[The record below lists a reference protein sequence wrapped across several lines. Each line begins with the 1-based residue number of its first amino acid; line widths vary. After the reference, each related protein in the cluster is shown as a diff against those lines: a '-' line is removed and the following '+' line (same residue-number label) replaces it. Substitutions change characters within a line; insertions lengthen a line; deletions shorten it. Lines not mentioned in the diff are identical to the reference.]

1 MCFQKEGRMD
11 LLGTGKYL
19 IECGNLQAFQEYVAE
34 VEMVDWAFQKLYL
47 HACLKG
53 RREIAEWLEKV
64 VFPTLD
70 PIVQIALRQG
80 FAYGRHLLRKS
91 QKQLSCEEGV
101 RLGSK

>member
-1 MCFQKEGRMD
+1 MD
-11 LLGTGKYL
+11 LLDAGKHL
-19 IECGNLQAFQEYVAE
+19 IERGDLAAFQEYLAE

-53 RREIAEWLEKV
+53 RREIAEWLEKS

-80 FAYGRHLLRKS
+80 FAYGRHLLRKA
-91 QKQLSCEEGV
+91 QKQ
-101 RLGSK
+101 